1 MRKINIDTLGKM
13 SDNEVDFLL
22 KKIKLEI
29 QNINEDRKKRRSRY
43 DQERLN
49 EVQEE
54 YCYVKRECDSRYMRR
69 DAHRQYIESNPKK
82 YEELFLN

>member
-29 QNINEDRKKRRSRY
+29 HNINEDRKKKRSRY
-43 DQERLN
+43 DQERLSAM
-49 EVQEE
+49 QEE
-54 YCYVKRECDSRYMRR
+54 YCYVKRDRKIVR
-69 DAHRQYIESNPKK
+69 
-82 YEELFLN
+82 